1 NRARR
6 IGLRRRY
13 ARASAQ
19 SGSAA
24 NRKKSGDRIGCGGGR
39 CGGAGKQ
46 PDRRSPRV
54 GAVQK
59 SHRRDAGQKGGDEG
73 LRTSP
78 HPSLSL
84 RARVG
89 KKRRRNPDRLK
100 EAKSPALCTTT
111 EFSSELGLS
120 DHSYSLAR
128 LRERARVRGSP
139 MSIKVFASCFA
150 LCSWLLAFRP
160 R

>member
-1 NRARR
+1 
-6 IGLRRRY
+6 
-13 ARASAQ
+13 
-19 SGSAA
+19 
-24 NRKKSGDRIGCGGGR
+24 
-39 CGGAGKQ
+39 
-46 PDRRSPRV
+46 
-54 GAVQK
+54 
-59 SHRRDAGQKGGDEG
+59 GDEG

-139 MSIKVFASCFA
+139 MSIKVFALMLCA
-150 LCSWLLAFRP
+150 LLLAFSVPAQAQQAKIPKIGWLTSRSASAA
-160 R
+160 RSQISDLQRGLRALGYLDGKNVTFELRYADNKLD